1 MRVLLALLLGLLA
14 SQVQATCR
22 QALALGLDVSG
33 SVDAREYRLQMDGL
47 AGALMRAEVR
57 DAILAFPDAP
67 IRLYV
72 FEWAG
77 PGSVRRV
84 LDWVDL
90 SDQTAIARVSEILRN
105 TTRVKQDPAT
115 AIGQAMSHGA
125 KSLLSQQDCWRF
137 TLDLSGD
144 GESNSGPR
152 PRSLRQNPN
161 IAQITIN
168 GLVIGSDAQ
177 SQGDRRQAEIAALW
191 AYFKNEVI
199 HGPDAFVEVALG
211 FADFENAMARKLLK
225 ELTSIAVSQLD
236 SAPRARPR

>member
-1 MRVLLALLLGLLA
+1 MRIFAAVLLVFLA
-14 SQVQATCR
+14 SQGQANCR
-22 QALALGLDVSG
+22 QALTLGLDVSG

-47 AGALMRAEVR
+47 AGALTRPEVR
-57 DAILAFPDAP
+57 DAILAFPDTP

-84 LDWVDL
+84 LGWTDL
-90 SDQTAIARVSEILRN
+90 TDQAAVTRVAGILRS
-105 TTRVKQDPAT
+105 TTRIKQDPST
-115 AIGQAMSHGA
+115 AIGQAMLHGA
-125 KSLLSQQDCWRF
+125 QSLLSQQDCWRF

-152 PRSLRQNPN
+152 PRSLRQNPE

-168 GLVIGSDAQ
+168 ALVIGSDAQ
-177 SQGDRRQAEIAALW
+177 SLGDRRQAEIAALW

-199 HGPDAFVEVALG
+199 HGPDAFVELALG
-211 FADFENAMARKLLK
+211 FEDFENAMARKLLK
-225 ELTSIAVSQLD
+225 ELASIAVSQLD
-236 SAPRARPR
+236 RPAHMTP